1 MPLHFALLL
10 SLSLHVALIVAP
22 SWLATRRTPSPQATI
37 EARLLPRAL
46 PETMADSVSTEAAST
61 ETQQILAAPPRALHG
76 KSLRRAQDAL
86 SAHLF
91 YPPAAVAQ
99 GLEGEVILLLILAE
113 GGQLVTATVARSSGH
128 ALLDRAALDAVRHIG
143 ALPGNP
149 RQTLF
154 PVNFR
159 LQ

>member
-1 MPLHFALLL
+1 MPFYLALLL
-10 SLSLHVALIVAP
+10 SLTLHAALIVAP
-22 SWLATRRTPSPQATI
+22 PWLATRRAPLAPAAI

-46 PETMADSVSTEAAST
+46 PETMAESVSTEVASA
-61 ETQQILAAPPRALHG
+61 EAHPVLVAPRALQG
-76 KSLRRAQDAL
+76 NSLRRAQSAL

-91 YPPAAVAQ
+91 YPPEAVAQ
-99 GLEGEVILLLILAE
+99 GLEGDVILLLTLAE
-113 GGQLVTATVARSSGH
+113 GGQLVSATIARGSGH